1 VDFEKRLSG
10 SGLKLAEGAVPG
22 GQKDALIL
30 KYGNFSEVSHGEG
43 FLKVLE
49 GRLQAEGIY
58 LIDEP
63 EVVLSPQRQLAISPR
78 SKIWQ

>member
-1 VDFEKRLSG
+1 MEI
-10 SGLKLAEGAVPG
+10 A
-22 GQKDALIL
+22 
-30 KYGNFSEVSHGEG
+30 HGEG
-43 FLKVLE
+43 FLEGLE
-49 GRLQAEGIY
+49 GRLPEGIY